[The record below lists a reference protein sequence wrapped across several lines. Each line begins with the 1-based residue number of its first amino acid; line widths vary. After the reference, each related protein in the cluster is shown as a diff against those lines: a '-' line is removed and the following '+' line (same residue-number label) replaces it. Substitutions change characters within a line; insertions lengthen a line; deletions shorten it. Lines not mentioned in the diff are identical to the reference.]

1 MLLLCLVF
9 LQRHWTRVTQLI
21 WMPLWLTCAPLSRS
35 STPFPN
41 QILLLAATAKDNS
54 EPLGATVPVPSTQ
67 APVEGGAVEVQNNTY
82 CILYILCCHSSVPN
96 FFFCQGRFCIY
107 ISGNSTKIHSL
118 WLKNYLI
125 CYDCHCLR
133 AFCHTFGQYF
143 FLAAH
148 CGTQFGL
155 DMLCNT
161 MNGRINRSQQET
173 SLREPESPV
182 FTIN

>member
-1 MLLLCLVF
+1 MFLLCLVL

-21 WMPLWLTCAPLSRS
+21 WMPSWLTCAALSRS

-82 CILYILCCHSSVPN
+82 CIYSLLSQLCAKASLLKERKN
-96 FFFCQGRFCIY
+96 CQGRFSTY

-118 WLKNYLI
+118 WLKKISYLLWLSLFENI
-125 CYDCHCLR
+125 LPYFWSLLFPGSSLWDPIR
-133 AFCHTFGQYF
+133 FGHVVQ
-143 FLAAH
+143 H
-148 CGTQFGL
+148 KEWK
-155 DMLCNT
+155 D
-161 MNGRINRSQQET
+161 
-173 SLREPESPV
+173 
-182 FTIN
+182 